1 MLHKKL
7 YGYKDQSHQGKYTYN
22 RPGLLQEVEG
32 KKIID
37 AVLLVKTKKEAKK
50 VTDLLHEHGANTY
63 IFDVLSKIEF

>member
-7 YGYKDQSHQGKYTYN
+7 YGYKDQSHKGKYTYN

-37 AVLLVKTKKEAKK
+37 AVLLVKSKKEAEKIIN
-50 VTDLLHEHGANTY
+50 LLHKYEAKTY
-63 IFDVLSKIEF
+63 IFDVLSEIEL